1 MGMDTFAEAEAILK
15 EELARKAREKAKG
28 KGKAKDKSRMLDEMD
43 EEDELASDGLELGLG
58 KFNLRSSS
66 VSSSGSK
73 AGRDA
78 DGEDDRDSSGG
89 DDAQRSYDAVALLG
103 TGDGEAV
110 RKILRD
116 DRNEQD
122 SASAGKAARG
132 VRIFEERRRKRGED
146 AAAMVVDADQAD
158 DVPKLPIEGA
168 DVDTD
173 PVLYILAV
181 TVRTGGKCI
190 GFIMCPHGL

>member
-78 DGEDDRDSSGG
+78 DGDDDRDSSGG

-122 SASAGKAARG
+122 RSAGKAARG

-146 AAAMVVDADQAD
+146 AAAMDVDADQAD
-158 DVPKLPIEGA
+158 DVPKLPIEGT

-181 TVRTGGKCI
+181 TIRTGGKCI
-190 GFIMCPHGL
+190 VFIMSHGL